1 VNILDGAVDKFF
13 GVLAVVIVGDVL
25 VVVVKVFDGAEGELN
40 NVLVRFGVVNL
51 TVVVGVSRK
60 VAVLIVDIV
69 DVIFALEVVDGV

>member
-1 VNILDGAVDKFF
+1 MNILDGAVDKFF

>member
-1 VNILDGAVDKFF
+1 MNILDGAVDEFF

-25 VVVVKVFDGAEGELN
+25 VVVKIFDGAEGELS

-60 VAVLIVDIV
+60 VAVLVVDIV
-69 DVIFALEVVDGV
+69 GVIFALEVVDGF